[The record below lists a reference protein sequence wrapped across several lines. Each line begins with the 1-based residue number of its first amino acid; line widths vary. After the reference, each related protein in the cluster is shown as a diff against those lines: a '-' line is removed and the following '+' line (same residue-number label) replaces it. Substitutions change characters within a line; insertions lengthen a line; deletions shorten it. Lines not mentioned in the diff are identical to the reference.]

1 MAVAV
6 LVAAG
11 VRVAMLVGASVGCG
25 VRVGSDVARIGAGV
39 AVLGALYAVA
49 VVLGGTVGVF
59 VLSSVRSDEDATGCG
74 TVVGHVVGV
83 GELITITGAIGAAGA
98 RIATGTTAGSTVN
111 MLLSRSAA
119 SAAWALGGG
128 IKGIVPISQA

>member
-1 MAVAV
+1 MVVAV
-6 LVAAG
+6 LVASG
-11 VRVAMLVGASVGCG
+11 VRVGVLAGASVGCG

-39 AVLGALYAVA
+39 AVLGALYTVA
-49 VVLGGTVGVF
+49 VVLGGSTAGVF
-59 VLSSVRSDEDATGCG
+59 VLSGVRSDEDATGCG
-74 TVVGHVVGV
+74 AVVGRAVGV
-83 GELITITGAIGAAGA
+83 GELITGATGAAGT
-98 RIATGTTAGSTVN
+98 RIATGTTAGSIVN